1 MKTSSSI
8 IKFLMLSS
16 FLVIGLASQVSQIQ
30 AKPILTEMVVYQNS
44 WIPFVQLKEVSISA
58 MDSKKSVLCEM
69 ALVNNKLTP
78 SVQLAEITITPKGNY
93 LSIQPANKFNS
104 DLVLV
109 QNKRINGKYMP
120 HICLNEVTISGNFP
134 LAQKNSIANASVTEN
149 QGVIQ
154 VSVRKSFDRLSG
166 FLIAQGKNALHKMI
180 PSWFAE

>member
-8 IKFLMLSS
+8 SKILMLSS
-16 FLVIGLASQVSQIQ
+16 FLIIGLATQSTIIQ

-58 MDSKKSVLCEM
+58 KDSKKSVLCEM
-69 ALVNNKLTP
+69 ELVNNKLTP
-78 SVQLAEITITPKGNY
+78 SVKLAEITITPNGNY
-93 LSIQPANKFNS
+93 LSIQPTNKFNS

-134 LAQKNSIANASVTEN
+134 ISQKNSLANASVSEN
-149 QGVIQ
+149 QEVIQ
-154 VSVRKSFDRLSG
+154 ISVRKSFDRLAG